1 MGVVT
6 VDRTFAELVT
16 EMSVMTD
23 VELRETVGDL
33 VPVLSKVESVETDAV
48 GISDVVGF
56 VWITLEVGRLVVS
69 FGDDGR

>member
-1 MGVVT
+1 MVT

-23 VELRETVGDL
+23 VELREAVGDL
-33 VPVLSKVESVETDAV
+33 VPVLRKVESVETDAV

>member
-23 VELRETVGDL
+23 VELREAVGDL
-33 VPVLSKVESVETDAV
+33 VPVLRKVESVETDAV